1 MIATIKPRDVG
12 KTRRRLA
19 VELIVELEGID
30 KKIKTVKQ
38 ELRDLIVAR
47 ESPPD
52 HQNAAHHGRRPAAQS
67 HRRAIYFDAK
77 KAAGKTSWK
86 PCGPNHYSQWLEPVP
101 VRDRRHRWTGRA
113 RFALARSGRA
123 AVIGPAVGA
132 YIGAA
137 LMAEAVSPVL

>member
-77 KAAGKTSWK
+77 KAAGKTSM
-86 PCGPNHYSQWLEPVP
+86 EAM
-101 VRDRRHRWTGRA
+101 RA
-113 RFALARSGRA
+113 KTTTRSGWNLFLSEIVA
-123 AVIGPAVGA
+123 TAGLV
-132 YIGAA
+132 A
-137 LMAEAVSPVL
+137 LVSP